1 MKDNL
6 NPDFKTFFTVDY
18 NFEKMQKLRFLVL
31 DQDITEAE
39 EIGYFETTMGNVMG
53 SKNQSQIGELKYD
66 KSNSKRGQIVVRGEA
81 VNESNH
87 TVVFQIAANG
97 IQNKTGGCLG
107 MCGTVAPVCYEVM
120 REIGGHGSGHFAT
133 QFTSAAAV
141 GTNNPT
147 WQPQKMRLTKFSNG
161 DASVRVKFR
170 LMCGGIEVGHII
182 TTANGLI
189 EKRNY
194 DVEKSNGRGTG
205 QIEFKDF

>member
-1 MKDNL
+1 
-6 NPDFKTFFTVDY
+6 
-18 NFEKMQKLRFLVL
+18 
-31 DQDITEAE
+31 
-39 EIGYFETTMGNVMG
+39 MGNVMG

>member
-133 QFTSAAAV
+133 QFTSAEAV

-147 WQPQKMRLTKFSNG
+147 W
-161 DASVRVKFR
+161 
-170 LMCGGIEVGHII
+170 
-182 TTANGLI
+182 
-189 EKRNY
+189 
-194 DVEKSNGRGTG
+194 
-205 QIEFKDF
+205 